1 MILAVPVG
9 AVAPLHARLRLVKSE
24 WGGLANLSSEICA
37 LFAVWLEF
45 RDFDALTI
53 SVVFLRLNDVFFLLE
68 LRFVPWLKTVEVSTI
83 VFQFY
88 QVTNSYHFNGK
99 LRLTKLTL
107 NFPDFFESPERMS
120 FETKIIS

>member
-9 AVAPLHARLRLVKSE
+9 AVAPLHTRLRLVKSE

-37 LFAVWLEF
+37 LFAVWQELL
-45 RDFDALTI
+45 DFDALAI
-53 SVVFLRLNDVFFLLE
+53 SVVFLCSNDIFFLLD
-68 LRFVPWLKTVEVSTI
+68 LCFVPWLKTVEVSTI

-88 QVTNSYHFNGK
+88 QVTNSNQLNAK

-107 NFPDFFESPERMS
+107 NFPDLFESPGSMS
-120 FETKIIS
+120 LET